1 MALDCVDFLLRH
13 LPYASVVGGTAAAG
27 VPVFAAFPRTQ
38 PLTLLTCPNE
48 AVTILFALGLP
59 RAFDAPN
66 RLYLLL
72 VMLALIPVELVEIAA
87 ALLFGAPAPTTA
99 LASGG
104 VVVGGGDGGG
114 AGELSFVAT
123 LPLRLVAL
131 LTVGAPL
138 YHCFGVVPCCW
149 RKLRD
154 RRALLATSF
163 ESAAAEGEGGAAT
176 CPLPSS
182 CGLPK
187 RAL

>member
-1 MALDCVDFLLRH
+1 M
-13 LPYASVVGGTAAAG
+13 
-27 VPVFAAFPRTQ
+27 PVFAAFPRTQ

-87 ALLFGAPAPTTA
+87 ALLFGFGAPAPATA

-114 AGELSFVAT
+114 GGGGGGESSFVAT

-154 RRALLATSF
+154 RGPPRAPRDLLRVRGG
-163 ESAAAEGEGGAAT
+163 GERGRGGDV
-176 CPLPSS
+176 PSS
-182 CGLPK
+182 FFMRL
-187 RAL
+187 A